1 MAIYSTDLTYC
12 DMSFKTHSIGIH
24 DVLKALSHQA
34 IFLATCL
41 AIWSVVAQVGKSY
54 LYIFRRHDS

>member
-24 DVLKALSHQA
+24 DVLKALSHRCPVVSLQSR
-34 IFLATCL
+34 FATR
-41 AIWSVVAQVGKSY
+41 S
-54 LYIFRRHDS
+54 FRYTVKYENVIISRS